1 MNRDSLKIIE
11 ELKLRQ
17 GDTWRVLKIMSEF
30 VQGFDELANVGPAI
44 TFFGSSRSKERDK
57 YYRLAYETAFNLGK
71 LGYTII
77 TGGGPGIMEAANRG
91 AHDSGTLS
99 VGLNIEI
106 PREQQ
111 PNKYQNLSLKF
122 DYFFVRKVMLIK
134 YSLAYIIFPG
144 GFGTFDEL
152 FEALTLI
159 QTGKSYRF
167 PLILIGSEYWN
178 PIVNYMSEVMVPAGT
193 IDESDIELISMTDD
207 PHEAMEIIYRRS
219 KEKYNYLQQYYG
231 EETDFMRKLRSILKN
246 HETHTHIRPS
256 RW

>member
-1 MNRDSLKIIE
+1 MNNRDSFRIIE

-30 VQGFDELANVGPAI
+30 VRGFDELGKVGPAI
-44 TFFGSSRSKERDK
+44 TFFGSARSREEDK
-57 YYRLAYETAFNLGK
+57 YYRFAYETAYALGQ

-91 AHDSGTLS
+91 AHDSGTTS
-99 VGLNIEI
+99 VGLNIDI
-106 PREQQ
+106 PMEQS
-111 PNKYQNLSLKF
+111 PNRYQTLSLKF

-134 YSLAYIIFPG
+134 YSLAYVIFPG

-167 PLILIGSEYWN
+167 PLILFGSEYWKGLLEF
-178 PIVNYMSEVMVPAGT
+178 MEKVMAKHGT
-193 IDESDIELISMTDD
+193 IDREDIDLMSLVDSPQEVV
-207 PHEAMEIIYRRS
+207 EIIYRRS
-219 KEKYNYLQQYYG
+219 REKIRYLEEYYG
-231 EETDFMRKLRSILKN
+231 EETPYMERLKAILKR
-246 HETHTHIRPS
+246 HETHS
-256 RW
+256 RS

>member
-1 MNRDSLKIIE
+1 MNKDSLKIIE

-30 VQGFDELANVGPAI
+30 VQGFDDLANVGPAV
-44 TFFGSSRSKERDK
+44 TFFGSSRSKEKDK

-71 LGYTII
+71 IGYAII

-91 AHDSGTLS
+91 AYDSGTLS

-106 PREQQ
+106 PREQH
-111 PNKYQNLSLKF
+111 PNRYQNISLKF
-122 DYFFVRKVMLIK
+122 DYFFVRKVMLLK
-134 YSLAYIIFPG
+134 YSLAYVIFPG

-167 PLILIGSEYWN
+167 PIILFGREFWEPLIEYMR
-178 PIVNYMSEVMVPAGT
+178 NYMVRFGT
-193 IDESDIELISMTDD
+193 IDESDLDLTSLVDTPQEVID
-207 PHEAMEIIYRRS
+207 IIYKRS
-219 KEKYNYLQQYYG
+219 KEKYKFLEEYYG
-231 EETDFMRKLRSILKN
+231 EETSFMEKLRRIIRN
-246 HETHTHIRPS
+246 HEDLAHR
-256 RW
+256 

>member
-1 MNRDSLKIIE
+1 MSKDSLKIIE

-30 VQGFDELANVGPAI
+30 VQGFDELANIGPAV
-44 TFFGSSRSKERDK
+44 TFFGSSRSKEKDR

-71 LGYTII
+71 IGYTII

-91 AHDSGTLS
+91 AYDSGTTS

-106 PREQQ
+106 PREQH
-111 PNKYQNLSLKF
+111 PNRYQTLSLKF
-122 DYFFVRKVMLIK
+122 DYFFVRKVMLLK

-159 QTGKSYRF
+159 QTGKSHRF
-167 PLILIGSEYWN
+167 PLILVGREFWEPLLDYMR
-178 PIVNYMSEVMVPAGT
+178 NYMVKFGT
-193 IDESDIELISMTDD
+193 IDESDLDLMSLVDTPQEVL
-207 PHEAMEIIYRRS
+207 EIVYRRS
-219 KEKYNYLQQYYG
+219 KEKYRFLEEYYG
-231 EETDFMRKLRSILKN
+231 EETSFMEKLRRIIKN
-246 HETHTHIRPS
+246 HETTS
-256 RW
+256 YS

>member
-1 MNRDSLKIIE
+1 MSDQSRKIIE

-30 VQGFDELANVGPAI
+30 VKGFDELAHLGPAV
-44 TFFGSSRSKERDK
+44 TFFGSSRSKESDK
-57 YYRLAYETAFNLGK
+57 YYKLAYETAFMLGSK
-71 LGYTII
+71 GYTII

-91 AHDSGTLS
+91 AYDSGAVS

-106 PREQQ
+106 PTEQEA
-111 PNKYQNLSLKF
+111 NKFQNISLQF

-159 QTGKSYRF
+159 QTGKSHRF
-167 PLILIGSEYWN
+167 PVILFGSEYWQ
-178 PIVNYMSEVMVPAGT
+178 PLIDYMNNIMVKFGT
-193 IDESDIELISMTDD
+193 IDPEDVNIMTITDE
-207 PHEAMEIIYRRS
+207 PKEVMKIIHERS
-219 KEKYNYLQQYYG
+219 KEKYKYLKEFG
-231 EETDFMRKLRSILKN
+231 AENDFVHKLKKLIEK
-246 HETHTHIRPS
+246 E
-256 RW
+256 

>member
-1 MNRDSLKIIE
+1 MSKDTSLRIIE

-30 VQGFDELANVGPAI
+30 VQGFDELANVGPAV
-44 TFFGSSRSKERDK
+44 TFFGSSRSREDNR

-71 LGYTII
+71 LGYAII

-106 PREQQ
+106 PTEQH
-111 PNKYQNLSLKF
+111 PNRYQNLSLKF

-134 YSLAYIIFPG
+134 YSLAYVIFPG

-167 PLILIGSEYWN
+167 PIILFGSEYWK
-178 PIVNYMSEVMVPAGT
+178 PLMDYMREVMIPFGT
-193 IDESDIELISMTDD
+193 IDPEDVELMSLVDQPQEVIEIV
-207 PHEAMEIIYRRS
+207 YKRS
-219 KEKYNYLQQYYG
+219 REKYRYLEEYYG
-231 EETDFMRKLRSILKN
+231 EETSFMEKLRRILKN
-246 HETHTHIRPS
+246 HESSSHS
-256 RW
+256 

>member
-1 MNRDSLKIIE
+1 MSKESLKIIE

-30 VQGFDELANVGPAI
+30 VQGFDELANVGPAV
-44 TFFGSSRSKERDK
+44 TFFGSSRSREKDK

-91 AHDSGTLS
+91 AHDSGTTS

-134 YSLAYIIFPG
+134 YSLAYVIFPG

-167 PLILIGSEYWN
+167 PLILFGSEFWK
-178 PIVNYMSEVMVPAGT
+178 PLLRYMEDVMVRFGT
-193 IDESDIELISMTDD
+193 IDREDIGLMSMADD
-207 PHEAMEIIYRRS
+207 PSEVVEMVYERS
-219 KEKYNYLQQYYG
+219 REKYHYLEEYYG
-231 EETDFMRKLRSILKN
+231 EETNFMEKLRRILKN
-246 HETHTHIRPS
+246 HEAFAHS
-256 RW
+256 

>member
-1 MNRDSLKIIE
+1 MNKDSLKIIE
-11 ELKLRQ
+11 ELKLKQ

-30 VQGFDELANVGPAI
+30 VRGFDELADVGPAV
-44 TFFGSSRSKERDK
+44 TFFGSSRSREDNK

-71 LGYTII
+71 LGYAVI

-91 AHDSGTLS
+91 AFDSGTTS

-106 PREQQ
+106 PKEQQ
-111 PNKYQNLSLKF
+111 PNKYQTLSLKF

-134 YSLAYIIFPG
+134 YSLAYVIFPG

-167 PLILIGSEYWN
+167 PLILFGSEYWK
-178 PIVNYMSEVMVPAGT
+178 PLLEYMRNVMVKFGT
-193 IDESDIELISMTDD
+193 IDGNDVELMSLVDSPQEVVD
-207 PHEAMEIIYRRS
+207 LVYKRS
-219 KEKYNYLQQYYG
+219 KEKYQYLEEYYG
-231 EETDFMRKLRSILKN
+231 EETSFMEKLRRILRN
-246 HETHTHIRPS
+246 HEALAHS
-256 RW
+256 